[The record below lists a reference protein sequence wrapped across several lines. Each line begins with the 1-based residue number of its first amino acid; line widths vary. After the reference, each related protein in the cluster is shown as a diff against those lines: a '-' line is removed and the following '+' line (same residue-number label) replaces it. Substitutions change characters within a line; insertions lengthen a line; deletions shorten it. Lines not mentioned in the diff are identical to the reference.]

1 MSERWL
7 QSFVNDKYE
16 NIAQQVEVAPKP
28 KRRLTVQMDELWWSV
43 SLAELSFVDNKGNKH

>member
-16 NIAQQVEVAPKP
+16 NVAQQVEVVPKP
-28 KRRLTVQMDELWWSV
+28 KRRLIVQMDELW
-43 SLAELSFVDNKGNKH
+43 SFVDNKGNKQCRATAHVS